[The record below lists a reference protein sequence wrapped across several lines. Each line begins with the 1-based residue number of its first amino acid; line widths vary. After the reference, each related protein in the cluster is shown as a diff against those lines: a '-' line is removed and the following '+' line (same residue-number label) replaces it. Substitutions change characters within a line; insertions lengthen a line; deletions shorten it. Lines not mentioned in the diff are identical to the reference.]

1 MSVGE
6 SSEAALSRT
15 RSDRP
20 APTARARRRSDV
32 PAIARILAVLAACML
47 GAVLPIL
54 MVVAN
59 KSAPAALAAAALLA
73 NGAVLLEGRRGDLG
87 ARYRALLASRETAVV
102 AAVVVL
108 FVASFAWTIDA
119 GITRRGL
126 VEGLPEL
133 VFALGV
139 ASAWPL
145 VAERRDARWLMVGI
159 VGAGLLILFEHLA
172 GMPLH
177 ALARARGEAWDM
189 KRSAMPP
196 VLLLWPAV
204 LLCLA
209 RKQVWMVGAL
219 AIAVAIGVAAAH
231 SGAPAAAA
239 GCGAVIFVI
248 ALMAPRF
255 GLWLLGAGLAVLLA
269 TAPWTGSILSHD
281 LPVDTTVTL
290 QEEHAEH
297 RLVIW
302 NAFEKRGFDHPL
314 LGHGFDASFK
324 VAASPRPGGAPPPP
338 DSARIVD
345 FHPHDIMLQFWVEL
359 GLLGLATAAAVCC
372 FLLATLAPRRGV
384 PLASRLGLFVTV
396 IGIGLVGLSA
406 WQPWWLASI
415 AAALL
420 WFDFTDRH
428 PAA

>member
-1 MSVGE
+1 M
-6 SSEAALSRT
+6 
-15 RSDRP
+15 
-20 APTARARRRSDV
+20 
-32 PAIARILAVLAACML
+32 LAAVAL

-59 KSAPAALAAAALLA
+59 KSAPAALAVAALLA
-73 NGAVLLEGRRGDLG
+73 NGAVLLEGRHTELRL
-87 ARYRALLASRETAVV
+87 RYRALLASQETAVV
-102 AAVVVL
+102 VAVVVVL
-108 FVASFAWTIDA
+108 VASFAWTIDA
-119 GITRRGL
+119 GMTRRGL

-133 VFALGV
+133 VFALG
-139 ASAWPL
+139 AAAAWPL
-145 VAERRDARWLMVGI
+145 VAERRDARWLVIGI

-204 LLCLA
+204 VLCLA
-209 RKQVWMVGAL
+209 KKQVWWVGAL
-219 AIAVAIGVAAAH
+219 AVAVLIGVAAAH

-239 GCGAVIFVI
+239 ACGAVLFGI
-248 ALMAPRF
+248 ALVAPRLAL
-255 GLWLLGAGLAVLLA
+255 GLLAAGLTVLLA
-269 TAPWTGSILSHD
+269 TAPWTGSILSRD
-281 LPVDTTVTL
+281 LPSDATVTL

-324 VAASPRPGGAPPPP
+324 VATSPRPGGVPPPP

-359 GLLGLATAAAVCC
+359 GLLGLTTAAAVCS
-372 FLLATLAPRRGV
+372 FLLAKLMPKRGV
-384 PLASRLGLFVTV
+384 PLAGRLGLFVTV

-420 WFDFTDRH
+420 WFDFAERH
-428 PAA
+428 SEP

>member
-6 SSEAALSRT
+6 SSEPART
-15 RSDRP
+15 RHVRP
-20 APTARARRRSDV
+20 APTPLSRQRSDAPAAARAM
-32 PAIARILAVLAACML
+32 AVLAAVVL

-73 NGAVLLEGRRGDLG
+73 NGSALLGGRRRELG
-87 ARYRALLASRETAVV
+87 ARYRALVASREAAVV
-102 AAVVVL
+102 ATVVVL

-119 GITRRGL
+119 GMTRRGL
-126 VEGLPEL
+126 VEGLPEV
-133 VFALGV
+133 VFALGT
-139 ASAWPL
+139 AAAWPL
-145 VAERRDARWLMVGI
+145 VADKRDARWIMVG
-159 VGAGLLILFEHLA
+159 VAGAGLLILFEHLA

-189 KRSAMPP
+189 KRSAIPP

-204 LLCLA
+204 VLCLA
-209 RKQVWMVGAL
+209 KKQLWMVGVL
-219 AIAVAIGVAAAH
+219 AMAVAIGVAAAH
-231 SGAPAAAA
+231 SGAAAAAA
-239 GCGAVIFVI
+239 GCGAVLFVI
-248 ALMAPRF
+248 VLVAPRF
-255 GLWLLGAGLAVLLA
+255 GLGLLAAGLAVLLV
-269 TAPWTGSILSHD
+269 TAPWTGSILSRD
-281 LPVDTTVTL
+281 LPADTTVTL

-324 VAASPRPGGAPPPP
+324 VATSPRPGGAPPPP

-359 GLLGLATAAAVCC
+359 GLLGLVTAAVVCC
-372 FLLATLAPRRGV
+372 FLLARLVPRRGV
-384 PLASRLGLFVTV
+384 PLAARLGLFVTV

-420 WFDFTDRH
+420 WFDFADRH
-428 PAA
+428 IAA

>member
-1 MSVGE
+1 M
-6 SSEAALSRT
+6 L
-15 RSDRP
+15 
-20 APTARARRRSDV
+20 TAV
-32 PAIARILAVLAACML
+32 VL
-47 GAVLPIL
+47 GALLPIL

-59 KSAPAALAAAALLA
+59 KSAPAALATAALMSNFA
-73 NGAVLLEGRRGDLG
+73 AVLGGRRRELG
-87 ARYRALLASRETAVV
+87 VRYRALLASRGTAVV
-102 AAVVVL
+102 VVVVVL

-119 GITRRGL
+119 GMTRRGL
-126 VEGLPEL
+126 IEGLPEL
-133 VFALGV
+133 VFALGT
-139 ASAWPL
+139 AAAWPL

-177 ALARARGEAWDM
+177 ALFRARGEAWDM

-209 RKQVWMVGAL
+209 KKQVWMIGVL
-219 AIAVAIGVAAAH
+219 AVAVTIGVAAAH

-239 GCGAVIFVI
+239 ACGAALFVI
-248 ALMAPRF
+248 ALVAPRF
-255 GLWLLGAGLAVLLA
+255 GLGLLAAGLAVLLV

-281 LPVDTTVTL
+281 LPADTTVTL

-324 VAASPRPGGAPPPP
+324 VAVTPRPGGAPPPP

-359 GLLGLATAAAVCC
+359 GLLGLVTARRG
-372 FLLATLAPRRGV
+372 LLFSSDQLVPRRGV
-384 PLASRLGLFVTV
+384 PLAARLGLFVTV

-415 AAALL
+415 AVALL
-420 WFDFTDRH
+420 WFDFADRH
-428 PAA
+428 TAA

>member
-1 MSVGE
+1 MSAGE
-6 SSEAALSRT
+6 SSEVAVSRM

-20 APTARARRRSDV
+20 APTVRAPRRADA
-32 PAIARILAVLAACML
+32 PAIARVLAVLAAVVL

-73 NGAVLLEGRRGDLG
+73 NGAVLLEGRRGELA

-102 AAVVVL
+102 VAVVVL

-119 GITRRGL
+119 GLTRRGL

-133 VFALGV
+133 VFALG
-139 ASAWPL
+139 AGAAWPL
-145 VAERRDARWLMVGI
+145 VADRRDARWIMVGI

-177 ALARARGEAWDM
+177 ALAHARGEAWDM

-204 LLCLA
+204 VLCLA
-209 RKQVWMVGAL
+209 KKQVWMVGVL
-219 AIAVAIGVAAAH
+219 AVAVTIGVASAH

-239 GCGAVIFVI
+239 GCGTVLFGI
-248 ALMAPRF
+248 ALVAPRL
-255 GLWLLGAGLAVLLA
+255 GLGLLAAGLAALLV
-269 TAPWTGSILSHD
+269 TAPWTGSILSRD

-324 VAASPRPGGAPPPP
+324 VATSPRPGGAPPPP

-359 GLLGLATAAAVCC
+359 GLLGLTTAAVVCC
-372 FLLATLAPRRGV
+372 FLLAKLVPRSGVALA
-384 PLASRLGLFVTV
+384 ARLGLFVTV

-420 WFDFTDRH
+420 WFDFADRRQE
-428 PAA
+428 A